1 MKYLSECDLL
11 VYDLHQGN
19 PKDVELAIQALKK
32 YNVEEEKVLILISSL
47 MVWNKTPP
55 KMREV
60 DENGKFVEEKAAAD
74 GSGEGATGEESKA
87 PEEKPAEEGTAGD
100 EDITSS
106 RAGTTRNL
114 AVEKPKKYVQVPYTE
129 EDFKHRIPS
138 EEYEELKALE
148 DELLAFKKD
157 NVKIYILA
165 SGIMYG
171 AGESIFE

>member
-60 DENGKFVEEKAAAD
+60 DENGKFVEEKTGD
-74 GSGEGATGEESKA
+74 GTTAEGVTSEETKA
-87 PEEKPAEEGTAGD
+87 PEEKPADEATEED
-100 EDITSS
+100 PSSS
-106 RAGTTRNL
+106 RVATKREV
-114 AVEKPKKYVQVPYTE
+114 AEKVKKYV
-129 EDFKHRIPS
+129 
-138 EEYEELKALE
+138 
-148 DELLAFKKD
+148 
-157 NVKIYILA
+157 
-165 SGIMYG
+165 
-171 AGESIFE
+171 